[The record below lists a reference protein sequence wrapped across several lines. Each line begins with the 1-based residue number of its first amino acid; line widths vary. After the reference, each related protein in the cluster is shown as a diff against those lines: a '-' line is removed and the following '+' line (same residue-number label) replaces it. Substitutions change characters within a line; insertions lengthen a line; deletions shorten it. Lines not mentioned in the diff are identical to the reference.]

1 MARTSTHITETI
13 SRQIFASAITSFS
26 SPSHQRGDLLFREI
40 SERDYGIDG
49 QVELFDHGEP
59 TGRIAMIQLKGTE
72 KEIPKLKSE
81 DAISCH
87 GISKSNLSY
96 CRQKNVPV
104 ILVYCS
110 NLEEK
115 FYYIDLQSVF
125 QERIEAIA
133 DSFSGTVRI
142 PIDNNSDDLKR
153 LLEIINSYYERDNCG
168 IVSERR
174 TMEKPGLEENELVT
188 SYEFELGDRPANGE
202 HREIGANEEVIAV
215 GLWKDEKLVSGTE
228 YNFLIQVKRGKLI
241 KKDDPADPY
250 DATDDFEYDRLEQYG
265 WYAFDVFCMAR
276 NYIIADGFDS
286 YYVVDFDV
294 TEDEE
299 QMKNIRPLREFLEE
313 KEPEWL
319 SELETEMRTH

>member
-1 MARTSTHITETI
+1 MARTSTHVTETI
-13 SRQIFASAITSFS
+13 SRQIFASVITSFS
-26 SPSHQRGDLLFREI
+26 SPSHPRGDLLFREI

-81 DAISCH
+81 DVVSCH

-125 QERIEAIA
+125 QERIKAIA

-142 PIDNNSDDLKR
+142 PIDNNSDNLKR
-153 LLEIINSYYERDNCG
+153 LLEIINSYYEQDNSG

-174 TMEKPGLEENELVT
+174 TIEKPGMEEDEFVS
-188 SYEFELGDRPANGE
+188 SYEFELGDRPADGE
-202 HREIGANEEVIAV
+202 HKEIGANEETIAV
-215 GLWKDEKLVSGTE
+215 GLWKDEKLLSGTE
-228 YNFLIQVKRGKLI
+228 YNFLIQVKKGRLI
-241 KKDDPADPY
+241 KKGDPDDPY
-250 DATDDFEYDRLEQYG
+250 DATEDFEYDRLEQYG

-276 NYIIADGFDS
+276 NYIIEDGFNG

-294 TEDEE
+294 TEDKE
-299 QMKNIRPLREFLEE
+299 QMRNIRPLREFLIE

-319 SELETEMRTH
+319 AELETEMR

>member
-1 MARTSTHITETI
+1 MVRTSTHITETI
-13 SRQIFASAITSFS
+13 SRQIFSSAITSFS
-26 SPSHQRGDLLFREI
+26 SASHLRGDLLFREI

-72 KEIPKLKSE
+72 KEIVPLKS
-81 DAISCH
+81 AAVVSCH

-125 QERIEAIA
+125 KERIEAIA
-133 DSFSGTVRI
+133 DNFSGTVRI
-142 PIDNNSDDLKR
+142 PSDNSDDLNK
-153 LLEIINSYYERDNCG
+153 LVQIINSYYERDISG
-168 IVSERR
+168 IVSERK
-174 TMEKPGLEENELVT
+174 TMETPVLEEDELVT
-188 SYEFELGDRPANGE
+188 SYEFELGDRPADGE
-202 HREIGANEEVIAV
+202 HREIGANEETIAV

-228 YNFLIQVKRGKLI
+228 YNFLIQVKRGQLI
-241 KKDDPADPY
+241 KKDDPADSY

-294 TEDEE
+294 TAETE
-299 QMKNIRPLREFLEE
+299 QMKNIRPLQAFLEK

-319 SELETEMRTH
+319 EELEAEMSAH